1 MREYCLGSE
10 LFNSLVEKRHF
21 ECSGLC
27 LVSLVLNPVGTV
39 TGGGEF
45 LHVVVFEFGSIA
57 RGVFS
62 LSLPWH
68 LQGYGVTGF
77 SHVVEGCFWCS
88 AVDLVVDLLLMDRR
102 PGRIAD
108 HSALAGTSGL
118 GNSSPLLHWGLH

>member
-10 LFNSLVEKRHF
+10 VFNSLVEKRQF

-57 RGVFS
+57 RGVFFPES
-62 LSLPWH
+62 S
-68 LQGYGVTGF
+68 VAATGLRSNGF
-77 SHVVEGCFWCS
+77 FPRRRRLF
-88 AVDLVVDLLLMDRR
+88 LVLRC
-102 PGRIAD
+102 
-108 HSALAGTSGL
+108 
-118 GNSSPLLHWGLH
+118 